1 MRSARVHRDDRG
13 SIATLACNRTPRCSF
28 VLLGS
33 ISSELL
39 LLLSLI
45 SFFLVKI
52 YLFLSH
58 PIIRFNDCFII
69 IIILTIKIFALFLCG
84 SFSLPPFPADEVCSL
99 AKQPLTVIGGRVVPF
114 CSRQF
119 RFYYF
124 FLSRENVTYNITPGF
139 VCFLFIIIIIVSII
153 YSFHHID

>member
-1 MRSARVHRDDRG
+1 MVTSIPSCPSKSLKSRDAFSRPLIIEIRKSRRKKGKRKNIQTQCWKVTRHFLVEDYLRRIRWRVCIVRSARVHRDDRG

-28 VLLGS
+28 ILLGS

-58 PIIRFNDCFII
+58 PIIRFNDC
-69 IIILTIKIFALFLCG
+69 
-84 SFSLPPFPADEVCSL
+84 
-99 AKQPLTVIGGRVVPF
+99 
-114 CSRQF
+114 
-119 RFYYF
+119 
-124 FLSRENVTYNITPGF
+124 ENV
-139 VCFLFIIIIIVSII
+139 L
-153 YSFHHID
+153 